1 MRRGSSSEGGWLT
14 AVTVV
19 VAAVGFDSLRGDEV
33 PAVWPSWPLAD
44 GWACQPVRPR
54 AMVAA
59 ARVGAPRRAASTVAA
74 LVVRPAPPVFRSCGA
89 CVGPSLT
96 LRVLLVFL
104 AVPGAAVAAPPP
116 PPVLFASLPSTALV
130 FCSNFCSCFLFLSCP
145 QKVRSAPATAVAWAP
160 DGGRYLLVTDKVVS
174 VYLATGELAA
184 SLEHPKRVLAAVFTS
199 PVGVATAG
207 EERVIKVRWGMGG
220 WGGCA

>member
-1 MRRGSSSEGGWLT
+1 MSPRSSPSPPVTPCGPTLTAAPARCRSGHPTHLLAGSEAGGIAVWRVGGW
-14 AVTVV
+14 
-19 VAAVGFDSLRGDEV
+19 GE
-33 PAVWPSWPLAD
+33 
-44 GWACQPVRPR
+44 
-54 AMVAA
+54 
-59 ARVGAPRRAASTVAA
+59 RVFWT
-74 LVVRPAPPVFRSCGA
+74 
-89 CVGPSLT
+89 
-96 LRVLLVFL
+96 
-104 AVPGAAVAAPPP
+104 
-116 PPVLFASLPSTALV
+116 
-130 FCSNFCSCFLFLSCP
+130 
-145 QKVRSAPATAVAWAP
+145 KVRSAPATAVAWAP

>member
-1 MRRGSSSEGGWLT
+1 MAVVAAGRRVGMSASAPASHGRRGSRGG
-14 AVTVV
+14 
-19 VAAVGFDSLRGDEV
+19 
-33 PAVWPSWPLAD
+33 
-44 GWACQPVRPR
+44 
-54 AMVAA
+54 AA
-59 ARVGAPRRAASTVAA
+59 ACCVDCGRFGGAPCPPGVPLLWGLCGTVAH
-74 LVVRPAPPVFRSCGA
+74 PPRLACFPGCPRCCCG
-89 CVGPSLT
+89 C
-96 LRVLLVFL
+96 
-104 AVPGAAVAAPPP
+104 PPP

-130 FCSNFCSCFLFLSCP
+130 FCSKYCSCFLFLSCP

-174 VYLATGELAA
+174 VYLATGKLAA